1 MTALSRYYWPGNI
14 RELQNII
21 ERAVILSRGSTLQVR
36 LSELQPAAATVGG
49 NGTTLEGAER
59 EHILRVL
66 EETQWM
72 VGSSMALLITLYLK
86 RAEPNQLANTL
97 SPAPA
102 RPVRSLPG
110 TAQQFALSGTVS
122 DLGAGRGCRGTGHV
136 SDMEDER

>member
-1 MTALSRYYWPGNI
+1 MSASSRRHLPSHPTAPAHYTPGLSGPIAG
-14 RELQNII
+14 
-21 ERAVILSRGSTLQVR
+21 VIVSALGYPPIFLF
-36 LSELQPAAATVGG
+36 AAA
-49 NGTTLEGAER
+49 
-59 EHILRVL
+59 
-66 EETQWM
+66 M

-102 RPVRSLPG
+102 RPVRSLPC

-122 DLGAGRGCRGTGHV
+122 DLDAGRGCRGTGHV